1 MFDAWFAYPA
11 LAIASAVVFGLLV
24 GSFLNVVILR
34 VPVRME
40 WQWKRDAREIL
51 DLPAVE
57 ESEPPG
63 IVIKGSH
70 CPKCGHSLS
79 AWENIPV
86 LSWLLLRGR
95 CRGCGTRISL
105 QYPLVELLTGLAF
118 GIVVWQFGMSWQ
130 SVAALAFTAILIA
143 ASGIDVRTTLLP
155 DTLTLPLLWLG
166 LLISLLP
173 VFVDSQAAII
183 GAAAGYLSLW
193 SVFWL
198 FKLLTGKE
206 GMGYGDFKLLS
217 ALCAWSGIGALIP
230 TLLMSSLI
238 GAIVGSLWLSLRG
251 KDKATPIPF
260 GPYLAAAGWVQLI
273 WGEQIVNAYLNYSG
287 LR

>member
-1 MFDAWFAYPA
+1 MFDAWFAFPA
-11 LAIASAVVFGLLV
+11 LAIASAVVLGLLV
-24 GSFLNVVILR
+24 ASFLNVVILR
-34 VPVRME
+34 IPPRME

-51 DLPAVE
+51 ELPAVDE
-57 ESEPPG
+57 PEPPG
-63 IVIKGSH
+63 IVVKSSH
-70 CPKCGHSLS
+70 CPTCGHTLA

-86 LSWLLLRGR
+86 LSWLALRGR
-95 CRGCGTRISL
+95 CRGCGTAISL

-118 GIVVWQFGMSWQ
+118 GAVVWQFGMSWQ
-130 SVAALAFTAILIA
+130 ALAALVFTAVLIP
-143 ASGIDVRTTLLP
+143 ASGIDLRTTLLP
-155 DTLTLPLLWLG
+155 DSLTLPLLWLG

-173 VFVDSQAAII
+173 VFVDAPSAII

-206 GMGYGDFKLLS
+206 GMGYGDFKLLA
-217 ALCAWSGIGALIP
+217 ALCAWCGVSALIP

-238 GAIVGSLWLSLRG
+238 GAVVGSAWLSIRG

-260 GPYLAAAGWVQLI
+260 GPYLAAAGWVQLM

-287 LR
+287 IK